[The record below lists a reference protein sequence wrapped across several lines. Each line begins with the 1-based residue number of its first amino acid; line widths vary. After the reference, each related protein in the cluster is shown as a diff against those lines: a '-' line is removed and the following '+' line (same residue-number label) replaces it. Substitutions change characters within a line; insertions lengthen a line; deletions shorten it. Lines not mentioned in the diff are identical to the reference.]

1 MLPILLQQL
10 LQQYKLYNI
19 FSKKL
24 IIIIKHEWGGRM
36 YFMIHFYQF
45 SLFLLVTADL
55 TKDFSIST
63 RLPCEV
69 LKFI

>member
-36 YFMIHFYQF
+36 YYFYQF

-55 TKDFSIST
+55 TKDFWIST
-63 RLPCEV
+63 RLPCEI